1 METRLMT
8 HASLFSGIGGAEI
21 AAAWAG
27 WKNVFHCDI
36 NMFGCEVL
44 RFWFPDSEEYHD
56 ITKTD
61 FTKWRGRVDVLTAG
75 FPCQPF
81 SVAGK
86 RRGGEDKRY
95 LWPEAFRALRE
106 IRPTWFVGEN
116 VSGIISMVLPGKRTE
131 MAEGGNLFGESHIDR
146 EVQRYVLD
154 RICDDI
160 ESAGYEVQ
168 PLIIPACA
176 VGAPHRRDRV
186 WILAR
191 RKDGGLPKDTNSD
204 GCKPNFPEGE
214 SDTGFK
220 RMSIARVERRLRQAV
235 AENSGSKR
243 DIQKFGGWEGFPSER
258 PFLGGDDGIP
268 ERLAGLSIPVE
279 SWNRKA
285 LESLGNAWV
294 PEVAYEIFR
303 LINIIEKQEHGNT

>member
-1 METRLMT
+1 METRLLT

-21 AAAWAG
+21 AAAWVG

-36 NMFGCEVL
+36 NEFGCEVL
-44 RFWFPDSEEYHD
+44 RFWFPESKEYHD
-56 ITKTD
+56 ISKTD
-61 FTKWRGRVDVLTAG
+61 FTEWGGLVDVLTAG

-81 SVAGK
+81 SIAGK
-86 RRGGEDKRY
+86 RRGEEDKRY

-116 VSGIISMVLPGKRTE
+116 VPGIISMVLPGERIE
-131 MAEGGNLFGESHIDR
+131 MAQEVNLFGENHIDK
-146 EVQRYVLD
+146 EVKRYIFD
-154 RICDDI
+154 GICDDI

-168 PLIIPACA
+168 PFVIPACA

-191 RKDGGLPKDTNSD
+191 RKDGGLPKDTNSH
-204 GCKPNFPEGE
+204 GCKRNLPEGE

-220 RMSIARVERRLRQAV
+220 RMSSARVERRLRQTV
-235 AENSGSKR
+235 AENSGR
-243 DIQKFGGWEGFPSER
+243 DIPRFDGWKGFPSER
-258 PFLGGDDGIP
+258 PFFGGDDGIP

-279 SWNRKA
+279 IWNRKA
-285 LESLGNAWV
+285 LEALGNAWV
-294 PEVAYEIFR
+294 PEIAYEIFR
-303 LINIIEKQEHGNT
+303 LIDIVENESKNKETK